1 MSASVLEPSRKL
13 PVLFFDEG
21 RVQVFYRYVGRRDQ
35 HRLGVRKR
43 VEAVFSVVVADACGP
58 GAAKRHGLD
67 EQAHIDQ
74 VHATPTEG
82 KLADEPVDGFLVA
95 AEDEAGE
102 RTSRLAIRIIASSK
116 DL

>member
-13 PVLFFDEG
+13 PVLFFGEG

-43 VEAVFSVVVADACGP
+43 VEAVFPMLVADAGGP

-67 EQAHIDQ
+67 EQVYIHQ

-82 KLADEPVDGFLVA
+82 
-95 AEDEAGE
+95 
-102 RTSRLAIRIIASSK
+102 
-116 DL
+116 